1 MPNNTN
7 HHPKQV
13 QDHIQ
18 YLYLNSRD
26 ELLRL
31 DIAKIVFFQAN
42 GNYTDIVS
50 ANKIK
55 HTVCMNLSKTQQI
68 ISEKLSDASNRF
80 VRIGKSL
87 IVNMRYINQINI
99 PHQKLLLTDAYTF
112 AFKVTVS
119 KEALRKLKDIITQTK
134 Q

>member
-1 MPNNTN
+1 MPNNSL
-7 HHPKQV
+7 PKNVQEQV
-13 QDHIQ
+13 IH

-31 DIAKIVFFQAN
+31 DVNKIVYFQAN

-68 ISEKLSDASNRF
+68 ITERMTDINSKF

-99 PHQKLLLTDAYTF
+99 PHQKLLLTDAFSF

-119 KEALRKLKDIITQTK
+119 KEALRKLKDIITQVK
-134 Q
+134 QE